1 MNHLRPLDLSD
12 TRSSILTRLD
22 EIARSRPQASAARFA
37 DVDLT
42 WSELDQRSN
51 ALALRL
57 HADLGPGPEPVAIVS
72 TAGPDM
78 IIAPIAVLKSGRPY
92 TSIDTSL
99 PLARVMQILSLSE
112 ARGAVVGTGNS
123 DLNEAM
129 ALIEMPLHRV
139 DLSTAPNRPLVS
151 TDATDPANIVFTSGS
166 TGTPKGVVAP
176 HHYHLLHAATC
187 AERGFGSDDRVGL
200 VIPMSFAL
208 GAIVF
213 WRTMLLG
220 ATILPY
226 DPREHGI
233 TALASWCAEQR
244 IEVLEATPSFFR
256 SLARGTTEVIDSLRI
271 VESAGEPLFARDVT
285 ELRRCLQPACTF
297 RNSIGSSETGAYGF
311 FEIPQQGPAFGGIV
325 PVGIGTPHKEVA
337 ICDPEGAEVPLGS
350 TGRIFV
356 TSAFLAGGYWRQPEL
371 TAQKFVETP
380 DGRTRY
386 DTGDLGRWLHDG
398 SLLHVGRSDG
408 MVKIRGYLVEPTEVE
423 AALLDTGL
431 VSEAAVFGVVDEER
445 TSLHAYVVPIDGV
458 RTSNA
463 SIRRALRERVPEYYV
478 PTALVAVREL
488 PKNDNNKID
497 RGLLSSTEKRE
508 VDSTPPRDDWERAVA
523 AIWCTILGLD
533 RVGLEDDFFSLGGD
547 SLGVLELVAAMSED
561 HGVTVRSVDLVEC
574 PTLGEF
580 AARARE
586 PAGGRGRVLV
596 PLKSKGVGPP
606 LFLFSGGGILAL
618 KFVPLACHLNLGR
631 PIYGFQARGLEG
643 GGIPD
648 WSARRWAARC
658 VRQIRQLQPH
668 GPYYLGGHS
677 FGAML
682 AMEAARQLTDV
693 GEEIAL
699 LVLIDPLKASSV
711 EMTTQASGRG
721 GGTVPPSSGNL
732 SWLSWL
738 RSLGFALRVLRTLG
752 RVNVAGIWPELVR
765 DKWEQFY
772 FQAVL
777 LNRIHRPS
785 AVDCPTVVYW
795 AAQADPSDIR
805 HDLDRLLGGPWEQ
818 HTLAG
823 DHLTILHEPNVESL
837 AEHLRRRVQHPSM
850 VGMAFEGPMKSAP
863 ALRLGPPQE
872 EESLSNA
879 ISG

>member
-1 MNHLRPLDLSD
+1 MTRDTLRPLELPD

-22 EIARSRPQASAARFA
+22 EIARSRPDAPAARFA
-37 DVDLT
+37 DADLT

-57 HADLGPGPEPVAIVS
+57 HEELGQGPEPVAIAG

-78 IIAPIAVLKSGRPY
+78 IIAPVAVLKSGRPY
-92 TSIDTSL
+92 TSIDASL
-99 PLARVMQILSLSE
+99 PLARALQILSLSE
-112 ARGAVVGTGNS
+112 AKAAVVGFGS
-123 DLNEAM
+123 YDLNDAM
-129 ALIEMPLHRV
+129 ASTAMPLHRV
-139 DLSTAPNRPLVS
+139 DPSTADSRPRVS
-151 TDATDPANIVFTSGS
+151 IEATDPANIVFTSGS

-187 AERGFGSDDRVGL
+187 AERGFGPDDRVGL

-220 ATILPY
+220 ATILPH
-226 DPREHGI
+226 DPREYGI
-233 TALASWCAEQR
+233 TALVSWCAEQR

-256 SLARGTTEVIDSLRI
+256 SLARGTTEMIESLRI

-285 ELRRCLQPACTF
+285 ELRRWLPPTCTF

-311 FEIPQQGPAFGGIV
+311 FEIPPQGPAIGGIV
-325 PVGIGTPHKEVA
+325 PVGIGTPHKEIA
-337 ICDPEGAEVPLGS
+337 ICDPEGAEVPPGA
-350 TGRIFV
+350 TGQIFV
-356 TSAFLAGGYWRQPEL
+356 TSAFLSDGYWKQPAL
-371 TAQKFVETP
+371 TAQKFVETA

-386 DTGDLGRWLHDG
+386 DTGDLGRWLPDG
-398 SLLHVGRSDG
+398 SLVHLGRSDG

-431 VSEAAVFGVVDEER
+431 VSEAAVVGVVDEER
-445 TSLHAYVVPIDGV
+445 TSLHAYVVPVDGA

-478 PTALVAVREL
+478 PTALVAVQEL

-497 RGLLSSTEKRE
+497 RGLLSPIEERQ

-523 AIWCTILGLD
+523 AIWSTVLGLD
-533 RVGLEDDFFSLGGD
+533 HVGIDDDFFSLGGD
-547 SLGVLELVAAMSED
+547 SLGVLELVTAMSED

-580 AARARE
+580 AERAQG
-586 PAGGRGRVLV
+586 PASGRGRFLV
-596 PLKSKGVGPP
+596 PLMSKGQGSP
-606 LFLFSGGGILAL
+606 LFLFSGGGVLAL
-618 KFVPLACHLNLGR
+618 KFMPLAWHLHLER

-658 VRQIRQLQPH
+658 VRQMRQLQPR

-682 AMEAARQLTDV
+682 AMESARQLADA
-693 GEEIAL
+693 GEEVAL
-699 LVLIDPLKASSV
+699 LVLIDPLSASSV
-711 EMTTQASGRG
+711 ELSIQPNGRGEGLVPPASGNVSRR
-721 GGTVPPSSGNL
+721 
-732 SWLSWL
+732 
-738 RSLGFALRVLRTLG
+738 RSLGFALRVLRTLA
-752 RVNVAGIWPELVR
+752 RVNVAGIWPDLVR

-772 FQAVL
+772 FHAVL
-777 LNRIHRPS
+777 LNRIHHPS

-795 AAQADPSDIR
+795 AGQADPSDVR
-805 HDLDRLLGGPWEQ
+805 YDVERLLRGPWEQ

-837 AEHLRRRVQHPSM
+837 AEDMRSRVEHPSM
-850 VGMAFEGPMKSAP
+850 VGMAFESPMESGHV
-863 ALRLGPPQE
+863 LRLGADQQ